1 MDLAVPDEPQKKVF
15 RARKTMK
22 ISDRQQL
29 EFLHNSQSSFTLRSS
44 SSSASSSPAPPSLVN
59 GKHPEEGPA
68 ETENTQEAHANRNAK
83 GKRSTPAVTR
93 SPSPQTLSLSPSPLP
108 QTPRLRS
115 RSLPPSSRTLP
126 AKSVR
131 KESKEQERKGAEGNM
146 MSSLMEGGKTKDEV
160 KTKEKEAKGNEGT
173 GTLPLE
179 DKERDL
185 PEPHGNLS
193 SSQDS
198 PQDHTASPVS
208 PQTAERRDEEKK
220 IEADKNSKSEE
231 TMATDTDPAP
241 METEALEDSKPT
253 AEDTSIPVVNTTTS
267 ACPTSPSNP
276 FEPDQ
281 EVKEGFL
288 ILSEEH
294 DNQGGREKAKD
305 KEEVEE
311 NQDGG
316 KMEVDTEKGDK
327 MDVSPLSNTTSPT
340 SPTSAGTGLEKCTS
354 IPSAKKRALCKDME
368 TDGQREGEE
377 EEGTAREG
385 KRQKVEGEELE
396 AQLELKIRANAST
409 RLKLEKV
416 VQQLVEE
423 RLQVLQLSVFDR
435 SLQELKERV
444 EKIDCATKH
453 QQTLNTLQA
462 KIARLAK
469 KFGAANQ
476 AKENIRKPQ
485 EMISPP
491 SAANATSPT
500 SATPTFRLG
509 PSPSRQT
516 TVESRQTNHNPTPHR
531 VSSTASPCQSKTLPA
546 PAPPTPTAPA
556 PAPPTPTAP
565 APAPPTPTAPA
576 PAPPTP
582 TAPAPALSLITT
594 SAASSSTASVSNL
607 APVPSQSQ
615 TGTLL
620 LKTTPANN
628 VVTQSTPTTASQ
640 SVPLQPL
647 LIQLPLTVANSQGG
661 ALMTNHNAG
670 VELIPVSSLST
681 VNTLSKAKTTT
692 PTAAVILQKPAP
704 SSSAPAL
711 PPSPSLPQVTLARA
725 VYPGGGCAVGV
736 PSSGVSVSTARTPT
750 QCISVVGVT
759 SSASLP
765 VSSVPAATG
774 GQSTGYA
781 GSGPPTLTMMA
792 SKTDN
797 QPTNSAANTTPAQ
810 VSRTS
815 SSGAVI
821 DLTEDDDDVQ
831 VTGVKKAPFHTAAPS
846 TFSSS
851 PSAASSSA
859 TQRGAGP
866 PPPLISSTTT
876 HGPATGATMRSSPQ
890 SGPHSV
896 NGPQLTVHYRPPQ
909 DSPSKPRAAS
919 TNTGTPMSIP
929 HPLVHQPPPLPS
941 PAPPPA
947 RLPPE
952 AAHSSPPQQPQLKLA
967 RVQSQNGIVL
977 SWSVEEADR
986 TCAAVDSYHLYAY
999 HQDHSGPAGAASTQS
1014 QWKKI
1019 GEVKALPLPMAC
1031 TLTQFV
1037 SGSTYYFAVC
1047 ARDVYS
1053 RFGPFCEPQCT
1064 DVISDSSS

>member
-22 ISDRQQL
+22 MSDRQQL

-44 SSSASSSPAPPSLVN
+44 SSSASSSPAPPPLVN
-59 GKHPEEGPA
+59 GKHPEEGRA
-68 ETENTQEAHANRNAK
+68 KTEKVREAHANRNAK
-83 GKRSTPAVTR
+83 GKQSTSPVTR
-93 SPSPQTLSLSPSPLP
+93 SRSPQTLSLSLSPTPPP

-115 RSLPPSSRTLP
+115 RSLPPSSRSLP
-126 AKSVR
+126 AKSAG
-131 KESKEQERKGAEGNM
+131 KESEEQERKGGEGNV
-146 MSSLMEGGKTKDEV
+146 SSLMKGGKTKDEV
-160 KTKEKEAKGNEGT
+160 KTKGREAKGNEGT
-173 GTLPLE
+173 AE
-179 DKERDL
+179 DREHDL

-198 PQDHTASPVS
+198 PQDRTASPVS
-208 PQTAERRDEEKK
+208 SQTAEGRDEEKK
-220 IEADKNSKSEE
+220 IEADKNLKSEE
-231 TMATDTDPAP
+231 TVAMDTGPAP

-253 AEDTSIPVVNTTTS
+253 SEDTSIPVVNTTTS
-267 ACPTSPSNP
+267 CCPSSPSKP
-276 FEPDQ
+276 SKPDQ

-288 ILSEEH
+288 VLSEED
-294 DNQGGREKAKD
+294 DNQGGTEKAKD

-311 NQDGG
+311 NQDGE
-316 KMEVDTEKGDK
+316 KMEVDTEQGDK
-327 MDVSPLSNTTSPT
+327 TDVSPLSNTTSPT
-340 SPTSAGTGLEKCTS
+340 SPTSAGTAGLEKCA
-354 IPSAKKRALCKDME
+354 IFPSAKKRALCKDVE

-377 EEGTAREG
+377 EGGTAREG

-396 AQLELKIRANAST
+396 AQLELKIRADAST

-423 RLQVLQLSVFDR
+423 QLRVLQLSVFDR
-435 SLQELKERV
+435 TLQELKERV

-462 KIARLAK
+462 KITRLAK

-485 EMISPP
+485 EMMSPP
-491 SAANATSPT
+491 SAANATSPMST
-500 SATPTFRLG
+500 TPTFRLG
-509 PSPSRQT
+509 PSS
-516 TVESRQTNHNPTPHR
+516 SRQTNHNPAPHP
-531 VSSTASPCQSKTLPA
+531 VSSTASPCQSKTLPT
-546 PAPPTPTAPA
+546 PAPLTPTAPA
-556 PAPPTPTAP
+556 PLLSIIPTST
-565 APAPPTPTAPA
+565 
-576 PAPPTP
+576 
-582 TAPAPALSLITT
+582 
-594 SAASSSTASVSNL
+594 ASSSTASVSNL
-607 APVPSQSQ
+607 APTPSQNQ

-620 LKTTPANN
+620 LKTTPAGN
-628 VVTQSTPTTASQ
+628 VVTQSTPTPVSQ
-640 SVPLQPL
+640 PVPLQPL

-661 ALMTNHNAG
+661 ALMTNHSPG

-692 PTAAVILQKPAP
+692 PATTLILQKPAP

-725 VYPGGGCAVGV
+725 VYSGGGGAVSV

-750 QCISVVGVT
+750 QCVSVVGVT

-765 VSSVPAATG
+765 ASSVPAATG
-774 GQSTGYA
+774 GQSTGSA

-797 QPTNSAANTTPAQ
+797 QPTNSATNTTPAQ
-810 VSRTS
+810 VSCTS

-831 VTGVKKAPFHTAAPS
+831 VTGVRKAPVHTAAPS
-846 TFSSS
+846 AFSSS

-876 HGPATGATMRSSPQ
+876 HGPATGATMRLSPQ

-909 DSPSKPRAAS
+909 DSPSKPRAANI
-919 TNTGTPMSIP
+919 NTGTPTSIP

-941 PAPPPA
+941 PPPPPA

-952 AAHSSPPQQPQLKLA
+952 AAHTSPPQQPQLKLA

-999 HQDHSGPAGAASTQS
+999 HQDHSGPAGSASTQS

-1064 DVISDSSS
+1064 DVISNLSS